1 MKIIYLLTKLN
12 KLRIP
17 MSKRKDKTT
26 IIFLNQNQTYSKPLQ
41 VNSYYLKHW
50 KKFVGGLIVLLC
62 SLIITI
68 MHLVKS
74 RAEARLS
81 SQNLAVLLEKHKNET
96 VQLDTSA
103 IKKHYLSIDDKLKTI
118 NKYLKAR
125 GLKPI
130 PKSQGGEASAE
141 LGSTEE
147 IGSFYEEYLKRMIR
161 LVSFTPMG
169 YPHKG
174 RISSNFGHREN
185 PFTGESIESHKGLDI
200 KGKHGEAVKT
210 TAHGVIKF
218 ASRKGGYGNVVIVN
232 HGNGFETYYGHLSK
246 ITVKKGQRVAAGDV
260 IGKIGSTGRSTG
272 PHLHYEVHRNGKIV
286 NPKSYLSLE

>member
-1 MKIIYLLTKLN
+1 
-12 KLRIP
+12 
-17 MSKRKDKTT
+17 MSKKKDKTT
-26 IIFLNQNQTYSKPLQ
+26 IIFLNKSQHYNKPIQIKTY
-41 VNSYYLKHW
+41 YIRHW
-50 KKFVGGLIVLLC
+50 KKFAGALLAVVCVLLVAIMQ
-62 SLIITI
+62 LI
-68 MHLVKS
+68 KNK
-74 RAEARLS
+74 AEMQLENE
-81 SQNLAVLLEKHKNET
+81 NLALLLEKHKLET
-96 VQLDTSA
+96 VQMDTSA
-103 IKKHYLSIDDKLKTI
+103 IKRHYQSIDDKLKTI

-130 PKSQGGEASAE
+130 NKNQGGEAANE

-161 LVSFTPMG
+161 LVGFTPMG

-174 RISSNFGHREN
+174 RISSNYGHREN

-200 KGKHGEAVKT
+200 KGKYGEVVKT
-210 TAHGVIKF
+210 TASGVVKF
-218 ASRKGGYGNVVIVN
+218 ASRRGGYGNCVIIN

-246 ITVKKGQRVAAGDV
+246 ISVKQGQRVIAGDA

>member
-1 MKIIYLLTKLN
+1 
-12 KLRIP
+12 

-26 IIFLNQNQTYSKPLQ
+26 VIFLDKHQNYNKPFQIKTY
-41 VNSYYLKHW
+41 YIRHW
-50 KKFVGGLIVLLC
+50 KKFAAFLLAFVC
-62 SLIITI
+62 LLLGVI
-68 MHLVKS
+68 MHLAKS
-74 RAEARLS
+74 KAEVQLVNK
-81 SQNLAVLLEKHKNET
+81 NLAMLLEKQKAEV

-125 GLKPI
+125 GLKTM
-130 PKSQGGEASAE
+130 PKNQGGELAGD

-161 LVSFTPMG
+161 LVGFTPMG

-174 RISSNFGHREN
+174 RISSNFGHRSN
-185 PFTGESIESHKGLDI
+185 PFTGESIERHKGLDI
-200 KGKHGEAVKT
+200 KGNHGEIVKT
-210 TAHGVIKF
+210 TANGKVKF
-218 ASRKGGYGNVVIVN
+218 ANRKGGYGNVVIVD

-246 ITVKKGQRVAAGDV
+246 ISVKQGQKVAAGDI

-272 PHLHYEVHRNGKIV
+272 PHLHYEVHRNGKIL
-286 NPKSYLSLE
+286 NPKSYLTLE